1 MTEHCARRLKIFR
14 MLLEIRRCP
23 EMPELMRRH
32 VNANMPHHGV
42 RDLLTEAGLAFANA
56 PLRDEERAIHV
67 SAKAR
72 QAGMA
77 GGEHRRGAMA
87 GAFSKL
93 ASDQDPP
100 GVVPGFLRPIDTKA
114 IAKELK
120 LSENGAE
127 RGKQELPRSDERIWD
142 AVEQT
147 IIQKIEAEW
156 TWQGDALIKTL
167 RAYADRL
174 IGFSVSSKLAE
185 LRLIAD
191 DTKARFLNAN
201 VQAEAELGALK
212 ESYIGARDE
221 FRRFKSNHRLERP
234 ARDVKRRGMTIGL
247 LIFLI
252 AVESL
257 LNGLFFKS
265 SSDYG
270 LIGGV
275 GTAVGIS
282 AVNIIFA
289 FLVGLVPIRF
299 INYRNKLVQFLAVL
313 ATVIAT
319 AGLLLLHAFAAHY
332 RDALAAVPED
342 RALAEAVRTLFS
354 DPFVINSLASGY
366 LFGLG
371 ILFAI
376 GSIWKGSRYDDPY
389 PFYGA
394 VWRRAD
400 SARIEYSSE
409 HQLLFDDLEEHKEA
423 AISQI
428 QAGITMI
435 PLFPQR
441 CAQIRVQRT
450 AQTDAF
456 RAYENSVETA
466 ANQLLQIYRDE
477 NRRQRTTIP
486 PAHFSER
493 WKLPHSFLKAGQTIE
508 LMADP
513 QTPEP
518 EIPAVLAELQNDI
531 TALLSQYSELLL
543 RNPHPTKMD

>member
-1 MTEHCARRLKIFR
+1 
-14 MLLEIRRCP
+14 
-23 EMPELMRRH
+23 
-32 VNANMPHHGV
+32 
-42 RDLLTEAGLAFANA
+42 
-56 PLRDEERAIHV
+56 
-67 SAKAR
+67 
-72 QAGMA
+72 
-77 GGEHRRGAMA
+77 MA

-114 IAKELK
+114 VAKELK
-120 LSENGAE
+120 LLENGGE

-185 LRLIAD
+185 LRLIAH
-191 DTKARFLNAN
+191 DTKARFLNVS
-201 VQAEAELGALK
+201 VQADAELGPLK
-212 ESYIGARDE
+212 ESYVAARDE
-221 FRRFKSNHRLERP
+221 FRRFKSKHRLERP
-234 ARDVKRRGMTIGL
+234 ARDVKRRVMTIGL
-247 LIFLI
+247 LILLI
-252 AVESL
+252 AAESL
-257 LNGLFFKS
+257 LNGLFFAS

-270 LIGGV
+270 LIGGI

-289 FLVGLVPIRF
+289 FLVGLIAIRF
-299 INYRNKLVQFLAVL
+299 INYRNRLVQFLAVL
-313 ATVIAT
+313 ATLVGT
-319 AGLLLLHAFAAHY
+319 AGLLLLHAFATHY
-332 RDALAAVPED
+332 RDALAKVAED
-342 RALAEAVRTLFS
+342 RALAEAVQTLFN
-354 DPFVINSLASGY
+354 DPFVINSLPSGY

-376 GSIWKGSRYDDPY
+376 ASICKGYRYDDPY

-394 VWRRAD
+394 VWRRAE
-400 SARIEYSSE
+400 SVRVAYSSE
-409 HQLLFDDLEEHKEA
+409 HQFLFDDLEEHKEA
-423 AISQI
+423 AVSQI
-428 QAGITMI
+428 QAGITTI
-435 PLFPQR
+435 PIFPQR
-441 CAQIRVQRT
+441 CAQIRVQRV
-450 AQTDAF
+450 AQIDAF

-477 NRRQRTTIP
+477 NRRRRTTIP
-486 PAHFSER
+486 PAHFAER
-493 WKLPHSFLKAGQTIE
+493 WKLPHSFLKTGQATE
-508 LMADP
+508 LIVDS

-518 EIPAVLAELQNDI
+518 EIPAVLAELQNEI
-531 TALLSQYSELLL
+531 TALLSQYAELLL